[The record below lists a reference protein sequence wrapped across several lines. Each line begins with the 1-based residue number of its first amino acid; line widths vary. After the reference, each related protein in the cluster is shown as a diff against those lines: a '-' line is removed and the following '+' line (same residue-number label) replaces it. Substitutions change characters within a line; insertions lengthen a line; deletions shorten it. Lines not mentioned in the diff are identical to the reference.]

1 MGSKNQP
8 NEHFY
13 ASAAQALR
21 DHDYNRTANQC
32 RWRFKKIKAKF
43 YEALKKFG
51 GDPPQGQKPLFFDL
65 MRELWQQ
72 AGSPGPQTRRREE
85 ETRQRR
91 RRRTAGT
98 QSTPESSPGEGMA
111 PQEQGAGQKKRK
123 RKSKRRNR
131 RTTDTDD
138 VSPVRLVSTARPPL
152 SFSPPFAA
160 RTRRRKQAQ
169 RTSPSVSFEEQS
181 PGSARSPPA
190 QMLRASELEEKVA
203 ELERR
208 VQSLEL
214 TATRQADFAEL
225 ERRIQ
230 SLESTTPRQA
240 DFAERLDKL
249 EEAFKKLQG
258 SPP

>member
-131 RTTDTDD
+131 RTSKSTTESSPGERRAPQEQEADTDD

-214 TATRQADFAEL
+214 TATRQADFAE
-225 ERRIQ
+225 
-230 SLESTTPRQA
+230 
-240 DFAERLDKL
+240 RLDKL